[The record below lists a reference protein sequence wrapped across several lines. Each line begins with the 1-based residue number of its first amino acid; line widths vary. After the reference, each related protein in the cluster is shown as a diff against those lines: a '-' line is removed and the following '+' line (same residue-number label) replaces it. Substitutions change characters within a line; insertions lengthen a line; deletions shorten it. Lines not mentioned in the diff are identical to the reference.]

1 MLWPFF
7 HFCHDR
13 SHIFGRLEPFS
24 ARPTRQK
31 CGTIRVNILQ
41 AIEFASFNLK

>member
-13 SHIFGRLEPFS
+13 RHIFGRLEPFP

-31 CGTIRVNILQ
+31 CRTIRVNILQ

>member
-1 MLWPFF
+1 MLWPFSTSAMI
-7 HFCHDR
+7 DAI
-13 SHIFGRLEPFS
+13 IFGRLEPFP

-31 CGTIRVNILQ
+31 CRTIRVNILQ

>member
-1 MLWPFF
+1 MLRLFF

-13 SHIFGRLEPFS
+13 RRIFGRLEPFP

-31 CGTIRVNILQ
+31 CRTIRVNILQ
-41 AIEFASFNLK
+41 AIEFTSLNLS